1 MDINNLVDALNRRAE
16 LKTIDNRTRELLILA
31 SHTIETMEIKQRD
44 LILHLSDLSRQ
55 IGHLEG
61 RLYHGE

>member
-1 MDINNLVDALNRRAE
+1 MNVNNLVDALNRRAE

-31 SHTIETMEIKQRD
+31 SHTIETMEIRQKD
-44 LILHLSDLSRQ
+44 LILQLSDLSRQ

-61 RLYHGE
+61 GLYHGK

>member
-31 SHTIETMEIKQRD
+31 SHTIETMAIRQKD
-44 LILHLSDLSRQ
+44 LISQLSNLSREL
-55 IGHLEG
+55 GYLEG
-61 RLYHGE
+61 RLYHGK